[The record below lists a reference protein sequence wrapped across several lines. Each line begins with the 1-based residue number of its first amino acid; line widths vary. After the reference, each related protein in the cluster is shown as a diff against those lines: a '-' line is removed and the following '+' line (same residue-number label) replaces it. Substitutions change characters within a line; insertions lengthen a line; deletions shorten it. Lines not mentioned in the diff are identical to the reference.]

1 MSSSLEES
9 IRRESGGR
17 EPSQVDRLCLDQ
29 AKAGD
34 GLALLAPF
42 TELISLSI
50 QDADI
55 SSLDSLPALNRLN
68 TLKLNDNKIKGGL
81 QNLERLPELQK
92 LYLASNKVQSLEC
105 LQPLAKLTKL
115 EWLDL
120 EGNPVAKLDGYSQLV
135 WDLLPSLVVLDG
147 KNRDGQELEEN
158 EDDDESEE
166 DEDENNEDG
175 ENHYAPASHSASY
188 PDGPVVC
195 TAAEGD
201 EEEDDVEGEEVIAM
215 PVCKTYL
222 NSTFGNT

>member
-29 AKAGD
+29 AKAGE
-34 GLALLAPF
+34 GLAQLAPY
-42 TELISLSI
+42 TELVSLSI

-55 SSLDSLPALNRLN
+55 AQLDSLPALNRLN

-81 QNLERLPELQK
+81 HNLERLPELQK
-92 LYLASNKVQSLEC
+92 LYLASNKVQTLDC
-105 LQPLAKLTKL
+105 LKPLAKLTKL

-120 EGNPVAKLDGYSQLV
+120 EGNPVTRVEGYSVFV

-166 DEDENNEDG
+166 EDEDQNNEDG
-175 ENHYAPASHSASY
+175 EPQPPFPCA
-188 PDGPVVC
+188 
-195 TAAEGD
+195 
-201 EEEDDVEGEEVIAM
+201 
-215 PVCKTYL
+215 
-222 NSTFGNT
+222 

>member
-1 MSSSLEES
+1 LECMSSSLEES

-42 TELISLSI
+42 TELVSLSI

-68 TLKLNDNKIKGGL
+68 TLKLNDNKIKTGL
-81 QNLERLPELQK
+81 HNLERLPELQK
-92 LYLASNKVQSLEC
+92 LYLASNKVQTLDCLE
-105 LQPLAKLTKL
+105 PLAKLTKL

-120 EGNPVAKLDGYSQLV
+120 EGNPVAKLDGYSQRV
-135 WDLLPSLVVLDG
+135 WELLPSLVVLDG
-147 KNRDGQELEEN
+147 KNREGQELEEN

-166 DEDENNEDG
+166 EDEEDNNDG
-175 ENHYAPASHSASY
+175 IVPSSSFASGIVY
-188 PDGPVVC
+188 
-195 TAAEGD
+195 
-201 EEEDDVEGEEVIAM
+201 
-215 PVCKTYL
+215 
-222 NSTFGNT
+222 

>member
-1 MSSSLEES
+1 
-9 IRRESGGR
+9 
-17 EPSQVDRLCLDQ
+17 
-29 AKAGD
+29 
-34 GLALLAPF
+34 
-42 TELISLSI
+42 
-50 QDADI
+50 
-55 SSLDSLPALNRLN
+55 LN

-120 EGNPVAKLDGYSQLV
+120 EGNPVAKLDGYSKLV

-175 ENHYAPASHSASY
+175 KRVCLFCHLGTCA
-188 PDGPVVC
+188 DRPVLY

-201 EEEDDVEGEEVIAM
+201 EEEDEAEGEEVQNHAM
-215 PVCKTYL
+215 L
-222 NSTFGNT
+222 

>member
-42 TELISLSI
+42 TELVSLSI

-81 QNLERLPELQK
+81 HNLERLPELQK
-92 LYLASNKVQSLEC
+92 LYLASNKVQTLDCLE
-105 LQPLAKLTKL
+105 PLAKLTKL

-120 EGNPVAKLDGYSQLV
+120 EGNPVAKLDGYSQRV

-147 KNRDGQELEEN
+147 KNREGQELEEN
-158 EDDDESEE
+158 EDDDESDEE
-166 DEDENNEDG
+166 EEEGDENNDG
-175 ENHYAPASHSASY
+175 INQCH
-188 PDGPVVC
+188 
-195 TAAEGD
+195 
-201 EEEDDVEGEEVIAM
+201 
-215 PVCKTYL
+215 L
-222 NSTFGNT
+222 FFLLFG

>member
-42 TELISLSI
+42 TELVSLSI

-120 EGNPVAKLDGYSQLV
+120 EGNPVAKLDGYSKLV

-175 ENHYAPASHSASY
+175 KRVCLFCHLGTCA
-188 PDGPVVC
+188 DRPVLY

-201 EEEDDVEGEEVIAM
+201 EEEDEAEGEEVQNHAM
-215 PVCKTYL
+215 L
-222 NSTFGNT
+222 